1 MEPAE
6 WNKMATLEGWMEL
19 LMQSA
24 REIGYDKELLYLVG
38 GFMFSDRITQTDITS
53 RLREFKETKYAKLDA
68 IQKNLL
74 LMGFENYMLIAH
86 DYNPEVR
93 PAIKEVVDCLE
104 NTFSKDD
111 RRKGHCCLMP
121 GYRF

>member
-86 DYNPEVR
+86 NYNPEVR
-93 PAIKEVVDCLE
+93 PAIKEVVDFIKSQPSGTE
-104 NTFSKDD
+104 AKN
-111 RRKGHCCLMP
+111 G
-121 GYRF
+121 